1 MKGVS
6 RSEDPAGES
15 VFAYSLVFRCFVL
28 FVIHFLSAGVGITLL
43 THPERVVAFWPPT
56 GLLLGVLIMVP
67 RSDRLP
73 LALTATVSCALA
85 YLIAG
90 KGWEMSSAF
99 AIIHSAE
106 ALVASLFLEQFCG
119 SCRFSSL
126 RQALVFII
134 VAFTCSAFFAFLFTL
149 ASATI
154 FTSLDILFW
163 NTWHVAMASDAIS
176 MLAVVPIVVAWLT
189 PTPGRTS
196 NLGQLQE
203 KIRWGALLAATLFVA
218 EVVFSGSIPQLSGHP
233 AATYLLFPLLAWAA
247 ISFGLRG
254 MSSVSLILTLIA
266 VWSAS
271 QSVGLFAPYPSDAY
285 RVLLVQEFLGVHL
298 LSSLVFTA
306 ILEERR
312 RLQRA
317 KDQAYIDLAKSHI
330 ELKSTQIQLIQAE
343 KMKSVG
349 RLAAGTAHEVLNPL
363 ATILMGVDY
372 LKNRQQDSE
381 ASKPDVQVLVA
392 MKEAVGRADTII
404 RGVLDFSSDSKLN
417 RMPLNVRQLLSN
429 SVELV
434 RNELTRN
441 HIIATI
447 DCKSDLPKIS
457 GDEQKLR
464 QVFVN
469 LFMNAIESMK
479 ASGALTV
486 IADTYVLS
494 EIYGDLS
501 EHFGSGNSVVRVRVQ
516 DTGPGVPRE
525 IQDKIFDPFFT
536 THAPGQGVGL
546 GLSIVRTILTL
557 HEALVRIDNSA
568 EGGAE
573 VCVFF
578 PVIDSKPTV

>member
-1 MKGVS
+1 MKGV
-6 RSEDPAGES
+6 RTEDPAGVS
-15 VFAYSLVFRCFVL
+15 VFSHSLVFRCFLL
-28 FVIHFLSAGVGITLL
+28 FVVHFLSAGVGITLL
-43 THPERVVAFWPPT
+43 TYPERVVAFWPPT

-67 RSDRLP
+67 RLDRLP
-73 LALTATVSCALA
+73 LALTATVSCTLA

-90 KGWEMSSAF
+90 KGWELSSAF

-134 VAFTCSAFFAFLFTL
+134 VAFTSSAFFAFLAAL

-154 FTSLDILFW
+154 FTSPDIFFW
-163 NTWHVAMASDAIS
+163 NIWHVSMASDAIS
-176 MLAVVPIVVAWLT
+176 MLAVVPLVVAWLT
-189 PTPGRTS
+189 PTPGRSS
-196 NLGQLQE
+196 NLGLGQLQE

-218 EVVFSGSIPQLSGHP
+218 EIVFSGSIPRLSGHP

-330 ELKSTQIQLIQAE
+330 ELKSTQIQLIQSE
-343 KMKSVG
+343 KMKSIG

-372 LKNRQQDSE
+372 LKGRQQDGD

-404 RGVLDFSSDSKLN
+404 RGVLDFSSNSKLN
-417 RMPLNVRQLLSN
+417 RMPLNVCQLLSN
-429 SVELV
+429 SLDLV
-434 RNELTRN
+434 RNELTRSR
-441 HIIATI
+441 IIATI
-447 DCKSDLPKIS
+447 DCKSDLPKII

-469 LFMNAIESMK
+469 LFINAIESMK
-479 ASGALTV
+479 ANGVLTV
-486 IADTYVLS
+486 IADAYVLKAGD
-494 EIYGDLS
+494 GDLG
-501 EHFGSGNSVVRVRVQ
+501 EHFGCGNSVVRVQ
-516 DTGPGVPRE
+516 DTGPGVPKE
-525 IQDKIFDPFFT
+525 IQDKVFDPFFT
-536 THAPGQGVGL
+536 THPPGQGVGL
-546 GLSIVRTILTL
+546 GLSIARTILSL
-557 HEALVRIDNSA
+557 HEALIRIDNQA
-568 EGGAE
+568 DGGAE
-573 VCVFF
+573 VSLFF
-578 PVIDSKPTV
+578 PAGDSLSKN